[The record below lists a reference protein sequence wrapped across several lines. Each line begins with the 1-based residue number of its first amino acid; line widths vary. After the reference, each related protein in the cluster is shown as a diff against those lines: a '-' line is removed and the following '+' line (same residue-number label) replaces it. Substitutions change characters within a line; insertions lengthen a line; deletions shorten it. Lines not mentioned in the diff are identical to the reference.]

1 VVETEVAAMRLQQR
15 TTVIVVV
22 VFAVLAV
29 LVYLV
34 EVRGGQGTPADEEG
48 VVPVLSFELDEAIL
62 LKVTDLTT
70 GESVTV
76 TKSPEGAWYMTEPFE
91 SEGDDTRVEGV
102 LGRLSALSSTRVI
115 EGEDVNL
122 EAFGL
127 AEPTLRVELGLED
140 GESQVLLVG
149 DENPVG
155 YSRYAQREGE
165 ERVYLVG
172 SSTIGDLEQLIADP
186 PEKPTPTPTETPLPA
201 VITDTRATPLSD
213 TPTISPTVP
222 VED

>member
-1 VVETEVAAMRLQQR
+1 VVETEVATMRLQQR

-34 EVRGGQGTPADEEG
+34 EVRGGQGTPTEEEG
-48 VVPVLSFELDEAIL
+48 VVPVFSFEVDQATL

-70 GESVTV
+70 DEAVTV
-76 TKSPEGAWYMTEPFE
+76 TKSPEGAWQMTEPFE
-91 SEGDDTRVEGV
+91 TEGDDTRVEGV
-102 LGRLSALSSTRVI
+102 LGRLSSLSSTRVI

-127 AEPTLRVELGLED
+127 AEPSLRVELGLEG

-149 DENPVG
+149 NENPVG
-155 YSRYAQREGE
+155 YSRYTQREGE
-165 ERVYLVG
+165 ARVYLVG

-186 PEKPTPTPTETPLPA
+186 PEKPTPTLTKTPLPT
-201 VITDTRATPLSD
+201 VITDTLATPVSG
-213 TPTISPTVP
+213 TPTISP
-222 VED
+222 

>member
-1 VVETEVAAMRLQQR
+1 VETEVAAMRLQQR
-15 TTVIVVV
+15 TTAIVVV

-48 VVPVLSFELDEAIL
+48 VVPVFSFEVDQAIL
-62 LKVTDLTT
+62 LKVTDLTAD
-70 GESVTV
+70 ESVTV
-76 TKSPEGAWYMTEPFE
+76 TKSPDGAWHMTEPFE
-91 SEGDDTRVEGV
+91 TEGDDTRVEGV
-102 LGRLSALSSTRVI
+102 LGRLSTLSSTRVI

-127 AEPTLRVELGLED
+127 AEPTLRVELGLEGD
-140 GESQVLLVG
+140 ESQVLLVG

-172 SSTIGDLEQLIADP
+172 SSSIGDLEQLMADP
-186 PEKPTPTPTETPLPA
+186 PERPTPTPTKTPLPT
-201 VITDTRATPLSD
+201 VLTDTLATPVSG
-213 TPTISPTVP
+213 TATISPTVSL
-222 VED
+222 ED

>member
-1 VVETEVAAMRLQQR
+1 MRLQQR
-15 TTVIVVV
+15 TTIIVVV

-34 EVRGGQGTPADEEG
+34 EVRGGPSTPADEEG
-48 VVPVLSFELDEAIL
+48 VVPVFSFEADEATL

-70 GESVTV
+70 DESVTV
-76 TKSPEGAWYMTEPFE
+76 GKSAGDTWRMIEPFE
-91 SEGDDTRVEGV
+91 AEGDDTRVEGV

-127 AEPTLRVELGLED
+127 AEPALRVELGLED
-140 GESQVLLVG
+140 GGSQVLFVG
-149 DENPVG
+149 SENPVG

-186 PEKPTPTPTETPLPA
+186 PEKPTPTPTETPLPT
-201 VITDTRATPLSD
+201 VITGTQATPVSG
-213 TPTISPTVP
+213 TPTISPTVSL
-222 VED
+222 ED